1 MNLMEAMQNKDVDFT
16 GIESPYFLL
25 GLLSAFDNRFQAVAD
40 RLIGEI
46 SWKQFFTVICISM
59 FRESPTL
66 QQLAD
71 MMGTS
76 HQNCKQLLIKL
87 EKKGFV
93 SFTPDPDDR
102 RKQRILLTETCAAF
116 CQSNDDRSTALM
128 QQMFAGI
135 PEENL
140 RTTIQT
146 ILQMEKQLNRLAGDG
161 SPAAVYANSANTQQ
175 SKENQHE

>member
-1 MNLMEAMQNKDVDFT
+1 MHLNEVIQNENVDFT

-46 SWKQFFTVICISM
+46 SWKQFFTIICINLC
-59 FRESPTL
+59 RESPTL

-71 MMGTS
+71 VMGTS

-87 EKKGFV
+87 QKKGFV
-93 SFTPDPDDR
+93 TLENDPNDR
-102 RKQRILLTETCAAF
+102 RKQRIHLTEQCTTF
-116 CQSNDDRSTALM
+116 CQQRDEYSQQLM
-128 QQMFAGI
+128 QQMFSGI

-140 RTTIQT
+140 RITIQT
-146 ILQMEKQLNRLAGDG
+146 IMQMEQQLTTLADRSLRKEKAKDRRK
-161 SPAAVYANSANTQQ
+161 SP
-175 SKENQHE
+175 